1 MHQAMSV
8 IRNLPADQYH
18 AIKAVSAGM
27 VWTLD
32 SECPLKAWLGS
43 PWNPNQTRAEAKHFD
58 IGTAVH
64 LSVLEPERLEERV
77 VLVRGLTKKGDPSP
91 GYASQDARDQR
102 DMAYAAGKTPLLP
115 EEREIVLGMHEA
127 IARQRR
133 IWDLF
138 SDGDAEITL
147 QWEWDGLPC
156 KCRPDF
162 LAADASYIL
171 DLKSA
176 NTVNPRT
183 VASKMEKEGW
193 FVRAPWYMAGAKMT
207 TGTMPKSYKFV
218 AVEKDPPHL
227 CEVFDIDIRAMVQ
240 GEQIIGRAL
249 SIIAKCQET
258 GRWPSYGN
266 GETIT
271 LSRPT
276 WAAYQHNEREEDGD
290 FQ

>member
-1 MHQAMSV
+1 MT
-8 IRNLPADQYH
+8 ITRDLPASEYH

-43 PWNPNQTRAEAKHFD
+43 PWNPNQTRIETKNFN

-64 LSVLEPERLEERV
+64 LAVLEPDCLEDRV
-77 VLVRGLTKKGDPSP
+77 VIVRGVTKRGTPSP
-91 GYASQDARDQR
+91 GYASLDAQEQR
-102 DMAYAAGKTPLLP
+102 DAAYAGGKTPLLP

-127 IARQRR
+127 IARKRQ

-138 SDGDAEITL
+138 SNGDAEVTL
-147 QWEWDGLPC
+147 QWEWNGLPC

-162 LAADASYIL
+162 LAADGSYIL

-176 NTVNPRT
+176 NTVNPRALSRKLET
-183 VASKMEKEGW
+183 EGW
-193 FVRAPWYMAGAKMT
+193 FVRAPWYMAGAKMA
-207 TGTMPKSYKFV
+207 TGRMPDAYKFV
-218 AVEKDPPHL
+218 VVEKDLPHVS
-227 CEVFDIDIRAMVQ
+227 EVFDIDIRALVQ

-249 SIIAKCQET
+249 DIIAKCQKS
-258 GRWPSYGN
+258 GRWPSYSEN

-271 LSRPT
+271 LSRPS
-276 WAAYQHNEREEDGD
+276 WAEFQHADRDEAGD